1 MILDEFQT
9 RHKNLADKINE
20 TYKIGNIMLDYLEK
34 QIIIDYHLRG
44 EQAELEKE
52 HPEVAEK
59 AKKYLGFEF
68 YYELS
73 GNNKPLPPDSE
84 HFKTIMAKAEDLNKK
99 FHTDMELHNKQARE
113 LKA

>member
-1 MILDEFQT
+1 M
-9 RHKNLADKINE
+9 
-20 TYKIGNIMLDYLEK
+20 MLDYLEK

-59 AKKYLGFEF
+59 AKKYLGFEM

-73 GNNKPLPPDSE
+73 GKNKPLGADTE
-84 HFKTIMAKAEDLNKK
+84 EFKFLM
-99 FHTDMELHNKQARE
+99 
-113 LKA
+113 